1 MNSENELIAIL
12 NQNDK
17 FRILTTKGTLDI
29 TDEDV
34 KVITQGSELP
44 SGIKNSPII
53 EGIPLKIILNEILK
67 ILKESKKRNKEK
79 QEKQTVTYRTR
90 FTFDGIHYDEFLDPV
105 DGKLK
110 FIKHQNGT
118 ILGDVKSLNILDPD
132 ELDKDIIVKPAP
144 QIAQTKTDRI
154 FEEDEF
160 DFIKFPPRPIPYGTL
175 EQLYIRI
182 RTYVHKYVEVKNE
195 DEVLV
200 TLWIMKAVL
209 SDVLKDMS
217 FPFIHILAPFG
228 HGKSR
233 LLLVMAEI
241 TPYGFYLVNIS
252 SAPLKRVSQLYS
264 PIVYVDEKANMD
276 SDTAAIINAK
286 FNKNTVVLNADKEIQ
301 RGINSVIGY
310 KIYGPLV
317 LAGRTPFKDDAIESK
332 AFQISQD
339 FELMRKD
346 IPRKIKGK
354 LLDEFKGEAQEIRGQ
369 LLQFR
374 IDYADKINDVQGSK
388 LVEKFE
394 GYLEPRLYEILSFFD
409 DLIELIPNIKRE
421 ILELL
426 KYQIRRNVEVA
437 METPNGI
444 VASTF
449 LSILENTDPV
459 SYSIGGRDF
468 DGIRL
473 ADIYDEIG
481 VNYAKQTGKILQ
493 ALGISTDRPRISIR
507 DRDGN
512 EKLKRITV
520 VRIPDQTKI
529 KELRARYDLKYVEET
544 LLPSIEQD
552 LQASLDN
559 EVNKDNEKGNTPQA
573 NDNENSQ
580 KSEQSSTNQNG
591 QVHVDN
597 EDEEDAEKG
606 NPLSSD
612 NNEKGE
618 KSKQISITQDGE
630 IHVDDEDDEDYE
642 KGKPPSNG
650 NNNEKKE
657 GDSQNERPHSP
668 LRPDSSQELGQNE
681 KNDLPEVTG
690 QKYEWDYFRVLD
702 DFDYYFSSGERHRYK
717 KDQIIKF
724 SIIHAGKYVLK
735 GLLKPACPNGHYD
748 PISREC
754 IPDIGGGS
762 ISNE

>member
-1 MNSENELIAIL
+1 M
-12 NQNDK
+12 
-17 FRILTTKGTLDI
+17 TTKGALDI
-29 TDEDV
+29 SEEDI
-34 KVITQGSELP
+34 KVITEGGELP
-44 SGIKNSPII
+44 SGIRNSPLI
-53 EGIPLKIILNEILK
+53 EGIPLKVIYKEISK
-67 ILKESKKRNKEK
+67 IMKSSMKKTEEK
-79 QEKQTVTYRTR
+79 DRKQAVAYRTH
-90 FTFDGIHYDEFLDPV
+90 FTYDGYHYDEFLDPA
-105 DGKLK
+105 DNKLK
-110 FIKHQNGT
+110 FIKYKNGV
-118 ILGDVKSLNILDPD
+118 ILSDIESLAIPDPD
-132 ELDKDIIVKPAP
+132 EPEKEVVVKPAP

-154 FEEDEF
+154 FEEDQF
-160 DFIKFPPRPIPYGTL
+160 DFVKFPPRPIPYGTL

-182 RTYVHKYVEVKNE
+182 RTFVHKYVEVKNE

-241 TPYGFYLVNIS
+241 TPYGFYLINIG

-374 IDYADKINDVQGSK
+374 IDYADKINDVQSSK

-409 DLIELIPNIKRE
+409 DLIELIPNIKRD

-459 SYSIGGRDF
+459 SYSIGGKDF

-493 ALGISTDRPRISIR
+493 ALGISTDRPRISTK
-507 DRDGN
+507 DKDGN

-573 NDNENSQ
+573 NDNENGQ

-591 QVHVDN
+591 QVHMDN
-597 EDEEDAEKG
+597 EDEEDY
-606 NPLSSD
+606 
-612 NNEKGE
+612 
-618 KSKQISITQDGE
+618 Q
-630 IHVDDEDDEDYE
+630 
-642 KGKPPSNG
+642 KGKPPSFS

-657 GDSQNERPHSP
+657 GDSLNERP
-668 LRPDSSQELGQNE
+668 LRPHCPDSSQELGQSE
-681 KNDLPEVTG
+681 KNNT
-690 QKYEWDYFRVLD
+690 WDYFKILEN
-702 DFDYYFSSGERHRYK
+702 FDLHLKSGK
-717 KDQIIKF
+717 KLQYSKGNVSKF
-724 SIIHAGKYVLK
+724 PVSKAEEYILK
-735 GLLKPACPNGHYD
+735 GLIRPACPGGVWD
-748 PISREC
+748 PIRKEC
-754 IPDIGGGS
+754 ISNLGGYQQ
-762 ISNE
+762 